1 MRVLYLITRSELG
14 GAQIHLLDLLGGFC
28 DHLDMVVGVGEDGYL
43 VEKVR
48 NLGIPCHVVPH
59 LVQPMRPVEDLRA
72 AFELVDLIRRV
83 KPDVVHTHTSKV
95 GVLGRLAARLAGVPS
110 VFTAHTWCFAEGTSW
125 KWKAVG
131 VPSERLAA
139 RCSSSIINVSEANR
153 KLALS
158 YRITKEDRL
167 LTIHNGIIDSPYR
180 ARPDRS
186 GIPTIA
192 VVGRCAPQKDQ
203 ALFLRALSELPTPVR
218 ALIVGDG
225 PTRPALEADAERLGI
240 RDRVEF
246 LGQRH
251 DVAEL
256 LASAH
261 IFALPTKWEG
271 FPLSIL
277 EAMRAGL
284 PVVASNVGGVAEA
297 VVDGENGFLI
307 PSGNSDGFREGLR
320 KLIESPALRRQMG
333 EIGRTHYEA
342 KFTLEVMLRK
352 TLAVYHKAVSSAQT
366 SEDLLLSS
374 STRSSKVQADF

>member
-1 MRVLYLITRSELG
+1 MRILYLITRSELG
-14 GAQIHLLDLLGGFC
+14 GAQIHLLDLLSGFRE
-28 DHLDMVVGVGEDGYL
+28 HLDMVVGVGEDGYL

-59 LVQPMRPVEDLRA
+59 LVQPMRPVEDFRA

-125 KWKAVG
+125 KWKAAG

-139 RCSSSIINVSEANR
+139 RWSSSIINVSEANR

-158 YRITKEDRL
+158 YRITKENRL
-167 LTIHNGIIDSPYR
+167 LTIHNGIIDSPHR
-180 ARPDRS
+180 AQPDRS
-186 GIPTIA
+186 GIPTIV

-203 ALFLRALSELPTPVR
+203 ALFLRALSELDTPAR
-218 ALIVGDG
+218 ALIIGDG
-225 PTRPALEADAERLGI
+225 PTRPALEAAAERLGI
-240 RDRVEF
+240 SDRVEF
-246 LGQRH
+246 LGQRL

-256 LASAH
+256 LAGAH

-297 VVDGENGFLI
+297 VVDGETGFLV
-307 PSGNSDGFREGLR
+307 PNGDSAAFREDLR
-320 KLIESPALRRQMG
+320 RLVESPALRRRMG
-333 EIGRTHYEA
+333 EIGRAHYEA
-342 KFTLEVMLRK
+342 KFTLDAMLRK

-366 SEDLLLSS
+366 TEELFLS
-374 STRSSKVQADF
+374 STRSSEVPADF